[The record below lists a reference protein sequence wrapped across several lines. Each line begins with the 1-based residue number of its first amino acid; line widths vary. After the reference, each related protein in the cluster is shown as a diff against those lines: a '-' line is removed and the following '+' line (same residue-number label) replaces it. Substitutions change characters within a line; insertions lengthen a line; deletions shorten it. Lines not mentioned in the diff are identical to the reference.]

1 MVSVRE
7 QEAQLQAELMKATV
21 RGGEH
26 KTSKSIREVLR
37 DMFDPTDYVK
47 LKNFLDYPIGWVYT
61 NPKDEKVEQPSAS
74 VRRVTFGQPKSRIL
88 KPGEVCVV
96 MGGEAYVAIPRVF
109 KQYAQQNGGLS
120 KMSNSMPLME
130 EFISSMYLGK
140 FDASDAM
147 QVIDSGDEPV
157 KKTKKSTKKAVD
169 VPMPD
174 DVDNPLGFADEVE
187 SDAE

>member
-26 KTSKSIREVLR
+26 ATSKSIREVLR

-120 KMSNSMPLME
+120 MSSSMPLME
-130 EFISSMYLGK
+130 EFISRMYLGK

-147 QVIDSGDEPV
+147 QVIDSEDEPT

-174 DVDNPLGFADEVE
+174 DVDNPLGFADEAK